1 MELLSQNCKVL
12 NFCQKRIAG
21 NEKSGGIKE
30 VELVADQRDFVSRIF
45 PYKIQ
50 KKYLIYR

>member
-21 NEKSGGIKE
+21 NEKSIGIKE
-30 VELVADQRDFVSRIF
+30 VELVTDQRGFVSRIF

-50 KKYLIYR
+50 KKYLIYK